1 MLDITTPSP
10 AESDE
15 TETLS
20 ENVFRRIQ
28 AAIVKGD
35 IAPGSKISEPELAR
49 TYGISRGPLRE
60 AIHRLEGSACW
71 CGYRMSARG
80 WFRSTTPN

>member
-1 MLDITTPSP
+1 MLDQLEHPMQAQDDS
-10 AESDE
+10 
-15 TETLS
+15 ETLS

-28 AAIVKGD
+28 AAIVKGE

-60 AIHRLEGSACW
+60 AIHRLEGQRLPVS
-71 CGYRMSARG
+71 YTHLTLPTIYSV
-80 WFRSTTPN
+80 